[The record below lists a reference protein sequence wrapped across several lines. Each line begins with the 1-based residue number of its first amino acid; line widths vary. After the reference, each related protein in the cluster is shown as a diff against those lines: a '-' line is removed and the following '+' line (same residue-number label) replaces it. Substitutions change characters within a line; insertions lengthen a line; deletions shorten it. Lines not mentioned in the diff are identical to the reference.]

1 MGRILLWL
9 IISILTT
16 NCSTTDKDL
25 SNNLSTADTTAIIQE
40 CFNSQ
45 ELKTLFKSYKDSTL
59 KIFMNGFT
67 PQPYSTMWDDKPVIY
82 VSPYRYK
89 YCFND
94 EFILQ
99 VTEMKVE
106 KTKARI
112 SFWLQRQ
119 GSGADF
125 EFSKIKD
132 RWVIDTADTFLH

>member
-67 PQPYSTMWDDKPVIY
+67 PNTYPITWEGKPVVF
-82 VSPYRYK
+82 VSPYRNQ

-94 EFILQ
+94 AFILQ
-99 VTEMKVE
+99 ITEMRIEPK
-106 KTKARI
+106 KARI